1 MARLRLAVVGV
12 GHLGQAHARILSG
25 FPDVDLVG
33 VCDVD
38 VNQARTVAQRHGSK
52 PFSDH
57 RPLVGGVDAAVIVVP
72 TCHHRAVAADFLE
85 RGIPLLVE
93 KPLARTLCEAQEL
106 VQTAQKRG
114 ALLQVGHV
122 ERFNPAFE
130 RLKEQGPRPKLIH
143 CQRLGPYTGR
153 STDIGVVLDLMI
165 HDIDLVL
172 ALTESAVVSVQ
183 ATGVALM
190 GGHEDVASARLEFAN
205 GSAAQM
211 SVSRVHTS
219 SVRRTDVWGDGGHA
233 SVDYAK
239 RHLTLVRPGA
249 DGSPSVSEW
258 DGENV
263 DQLTR
268 ELREFVDC
276 VQIGGRPRVDG
287 GAALEAVAVADRIL
301 SAIGTTRE
309 AQTLR
314 PAA

>member
-1 MARLRLAVVGV
+1 MSRLRLAVVGV

-33 VCDVD
+33 VCDVN
-38 VNQARTVAQRHGSK
+38 VAQARSVAQKHNSR

-72 TCHHRAVAADFLE
+72 TVHHHAVACDFLD

-93 KPLARTLCEAQEL
+93 KPLAPTLRQADEL
-106 VQTAQKRG
+106 VQLARNRG
-114 ALLQVGHV
+114 VLLQVGHI

-130 RLKEQGPRPKLIH
+130 HLQEHGPRPRLIH

-153 STDIGVVLDLMI
+153 STDIGAVLDLMI

-172 ALTESAVVSVQ
+172 ALTNSTVESVH
-183 ATGVALM
+183 ATGLSLM

-205 GSAAQM
+205 GSAAQLA
-211 SVSRVHTS
+211 VSRVHPVPQRLTE
-219 SVRRTDVWGDGGHA
+219 VWGEGGHA

-239 RHLTLVRPGA
+239 RRLTLVRPAA
-249 DGSPSVSEW
+249 DGTTSMSEW
-258 DGENV
+258 NGENM

-276 VQIGGRPRVDG
+276 VQHGGSPRVDG
-287 GAALEAVAVADRIL
+287 AAAREAVAVAERIL
-301 SAIGTTRE
+301 TAIGRE
-309 AQTLR
+309 QKPALR